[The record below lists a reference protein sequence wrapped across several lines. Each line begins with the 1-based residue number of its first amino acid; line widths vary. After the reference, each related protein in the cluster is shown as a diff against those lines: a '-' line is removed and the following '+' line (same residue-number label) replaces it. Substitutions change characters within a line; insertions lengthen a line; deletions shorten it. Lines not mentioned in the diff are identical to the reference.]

1 MASKSL
7 PHPASTSNVSSPPS
21 SIRSPLGIRPVYP
34 VTIRSNT
41 GCNNQLIR
49 HASPFKSLLRGFL
62 NANRLTK
69 EPRSQR
75 QWGGCIL
82 TKEPRSQR
90 QWVGC
95 ILIKILATTTLEDA
109 MLNGTANWDLTL
121 TTVRSWQGAM
131 SLSLKIV

>member
-1 MASKSL
+1 M
-7 PHPASTSNVSSPPS
+7 
-21 SIRSPLGIRPVYP
+21 
-34 VTIRSNT
+34 
-41 GCNNQLIR
+41 
-49 HASPFKSLLRGFL
+49 LRGFL
-62 NANRLTK
+62 NAGRLTK

-95 ILIKILATTTLEDA
+95 ILIKILATTILEDA